1 MRTATDAWFS
11 WSVTALTSVTVGL
24 GGVDGLAQ
32 EGLGG
37 RLGHG
42 FPALACR
49 KDGVCPV
56 LGKPRQVVSAQAAKP
71 RWAAV
76 CGKFERNGIQFVR
89 PHALSSAAAPQTKCG
104 RTGDH
109 AYCHTLTIADLA
121 SRYLPTCLGLRSTNC
136 ERAKPIVECA
146 FREYGLPRGARSA
159 GHERPG
165 RSPCAVVRSSP
176 SDFSL
181 RIDGGASQRIAT
193 DAGAHHS
200 GEVAT

>member
-1 MRTATDAWFS
+1 MRTAIDAWCS

-32 EGLGG
+32 EGL
-37 RLGHG
+37 
-42 FPALACR
+42 
-49 KDGVCPV
+49 
-56 LGKPRQVVSAQAAKP
+56 
-71 RWAAV
+71 
-76 CGKFERNGIQFVR
+76 
-89 PHALSSAAAPQTKCG
+89 CG
-104 RTGDH
+104 RSGDH
-109 AYCHTLTIADLA
+109 AYCHTRTIADLA
-121 SRYLPTCLGLRSTNC
+121 SLHLPTCLGWRSTNC
-136 ERAKPIVECA
+136 ERAKAIVECA
-146 FREYGLPRGARSA
+146 CREYGLPRGARSA

-165 RSPCAVVRSSP
+165 RSPCAVVRSSH